1 MRQSLCSSS
10 DSFSQTLEEISQ
22 GDLGRFKEVISSDQ
36 LFNSSKK
43 RVENLVL
50 GLNMSGREVF
60 PQGLRIRDP
69 NMRRNA
75 KILKENK
82 MNVSIHVY
90 WCTSECGGEGRSLA
104 NGSGKSG
111 ASDLDPSSQAPNVV
125 TDVEG
130 GSMVVGDWVLL
141 SLVCERQGSDR
152 QGSDN
157 QGSDR
162 QCDDCWWLMV
172 VGENEGDTTHLG
184 FVAVDMTNTSAEL
197 SQGNGGVSLP
207 HSNSQSASQEHN
219 QRSHGGSGNMIFKSG
234 PLFISSKGIGW
245 TSWKKRWFI
254 LTQTSLVFFRSDP
267 NAVPQRGNEVNLT
280 LGGID
285 LNNSGS
291 VVIKPDKKLLTVQF
305 PDVHDGRAFTLKAET
320 TEDLYEWKTALE
332 NALQLAPSAV
342 NVTEQNGIPRNDQ
355 TDSIDISLDQLKD
368 KEPVKSTVIGRPI
381 LLALEDVDGTPSFL
395 EKALTFIEEH
405 GANVEG
411 ILRQAAD
418 VDEVER
424 RVREY
429 EQGTERSSR
438 VAAMR
443 AAINDTF
450 PEPNRRLLQRILM
463 MMQIVASRKAVN
475 RMSSSA
481 VAACM
486 APLLLRPLLAGEC
499 EIENDFDV
507 GGDGSV
513 QLLQAA
519 AAANHA
525 QAICITLLEE
535 YSSIFGTL
543 GPLLKV
549 GRFMLEGSVSPD
561 IYTDSEEQSG
571 SESEE
576 ATDDD
581 LSYDDDE
588 DYDDEQDESIQGSDA
603 DEDLGS
609 ESYSEAGDSEADA
622 GYDDE
627 GHDHASSSSKSS
639 GVSGKLK
646 PARKLSS
653 KSLEGS
659 VIPHENIKSS
669 EHLTSPRKTGHV
681 DQSNKPP
688 EKDEGVSTEQATS
701 HNSKNPSPTSCIKKS
716 NTMSNGPAPKH
727 RNLLG
732 RTSAR
737 KNLSME
743 SIDFP
748 IEDDEEIE
756 RLETA
761 RAELQTQ
768 IDEKVKANAKLQSEA
783 DKQKKVLD
791 ERRLSLEQDV
801 ARLQEQLHK
810 EKNSLVALENKT
822 ELEELAL
829 VEADLAYLE
838 RKIKEL
844 GVRLNAQ
851 LHRSHGTTSDSSSQ
865 PQQTSNQERKL
876 KQKADAEVAAT
887 SQSDMSISKETHI
900 GGAENNIERKPESTS
915 LPNKHPPTSSKKSG
929 TKGEG
934 ANSTPSALTKLTSR
948 LNFLKVGRSQMINE
962 LQNTEKG
969 RDSSLSEKGKGSER
983 PQKLP
988 SPNRYEANPEKGKGS
1003 ESVHISEKGL
1013 SKGKSHQSSDKLKK
1027 SDSQPSHHTDTW
1039 NQQPKHL
1046 ERGRSEGHQ
1055 TYNVDKGR

>member
-1 MRQSLCSSS
+1 
-10 DSFSQTLEEISQ
+10 
-22 GDLGRFKEVISSDQ
+22 
-36 LFNSSKK
+36 
-43 RVENLVL
+43 
-50 GLNMSGREVF
+50 
-60 PQGLRIRDP
+60 
-69 NMRRNA
+69 
-75 KILKENK
+75 
-82 MNVSIHVY
+82 
-90 WCTSECGGEGRSLA
+90 
-104 NGSGKSG
+104 
-111 ASDLDPSSQAPNVV
+111 
-125 TDVEG
+125 
-130 GSMVVGDWVLL
+130 
-141 SLVCERQGSDR
+141 
-152 QGSDN
+152 
-157 QGSDR
+157 
-162 QCDDCWWLMV
+162 
-172 VGENEGDTTHLG
+172 
-184 FVAVDMTNTSAEL
+184 MTNTSAEL
-197 SQGNGGVSLP
+197 SQGNGGVSIP
-207 HSNSQSASQEHN
+207 PPNSQSGPQEQNLRSQ
-219 QRSHGGSGNMIFKSG
+219 GGSGNMIFKSG

-267 NAVPQRGNEVNLT
+267 NAVSQKGNEVNLT

-291 VVIKPDKKLLTVQF
+291 VVIKADKKLLTVQF

-332 NALQLAPSAV
+332 NALALAPSAA
-342 NVTEQNGIPRNDQ
+342 NVTEQNGIFRNDQ

-368 KEPVKSTVIGRPI
+368 REPVKSTVVGRPI

-405 GANVEG
+405 GANIEG

-429 EQGTERSSR
+429 EQGKVEFSPDEDAHVVGDCVKHVIRELPSSPVPASCCKALLEACRTERGSR
-438 VAAMR
+438 VASMR

-463 MMQIVASRKAVN
+463 MMQTVASRKAVN

-535 YSSIFGTL
+535 YSSIFG
-543 GPLLKV
+543 
-549 GRFMLEGSVSPD
+549 EGSVTPD
-561 IYTDSEEQSG
+561 IYTDSEEESG

-581 LSYDDDE
+581 DDDDDLSYDYDD
-588 DYDDEQDESIQGSDA
+588 DDDEQDESIHESDA
-603 DEDLGS
+603 DDDLVS
-609 ESYSEAGDSEADA
+609 ESYSGTGDSEAD
-622 GYDDE
+622 DE
-627 GHDHASSSSKSS
+627 DHDHASSSSKSS
-639 GVSGKLK
+639 GKSEKLK
-646 PARKLSS
+646 ASRKLSS

-659 VIPHENIKSS
+659 LTQHEDIKSL
-669 EHLTSPRKTGHV
+669 EHVPSPKKTGYI
-681 DQSNKPP
+681 DQSYKP
-688 EKDEGVSTEQATS
+688 DDIVGGVSTDEATL
-701 HNSKNPSPTSCIKKS
+701 HNSNSPSPASCIKKS
-716 NTMSNGPAPKH
+716 NTMSNGPAPRH
-727 RNLLG
+727 RTILG

-748 IEDDEEIE
+748 IEDEDEIE
-756 RLETA
+756 RLEAA
-761 RAELQTQ
+761 RTELQTQ
-768 IDEKVKANAKLQSEA
+768 IDKEVKANEQLQSHV
-783 DKQKKVLD
+783 DKQKKALE
-791 ERRLSLEQDV
+791 ERHLALEQDV

-810 EKNSLVALENKT
+810 EKNSRVALENKA

-829 VEADLAYLE
+829 VEADLANLE
-838 RKIKEL
+838 WKVDEI
-844 GVRLNAQ
+844 GVRLNELEQ
-851 LHRSHGTTSDSSSQ
+851 NYGTTSDSSIQ
-865 PQQTSNQERKL
+865 LRQISNHERKL
-876 KQKADAEVAAT
+876 KRKTDAEVAAM
-887 SQSDMSISKETHI
+887 SQSDRSISKGTVMAQQDTHI
-900 GGAENNIERKPESTS
+900 GGAENDFERKPDSPP
-915 LPNKHPPTSSKKSG
+915 LPNKHPPTSSKRSG
-929 TKGEG
+929 TKGEQG

-948 LNFLKVGRSQMINE
+948 LNFLKVGRSQTPNE
-962 LQNTEKG
+962 LQNMDKG
-969 RDSSLSEKGKGSER
+969 RDSSRYSINVEKGKGSER
-983 PQKLP
+983 PQSLLSPKLP
-988 SPNRYEANPEKGKGS
+988 SPRLPSPRHPSPNRFGGSEAHSVPNPEKGKGS
-1003 ESVHISEKGL
+1003 EPVQISD
-1013 SKGKSHQSSDKLKK
+1013 KSHQSSEKLKK
-1027 SDSQPSHHTDTW
+1027 SDSQPAHHSDGW